1 MRREKRTA
9 KLQAYVPP
17 SMRKQLELFAKE
29 RSNVIS
35 LSDYLFELVEEHIAV
50 RTVKQTLGRRVGNQ

>member
-1 MRREKRTA
+1 M
-9 KLQAYVPP
+9 QAYVPP

-50 RTVKQTLGRRVGNQ
+50 KTVKQTLGRRVGNQ

>member
-17 SMRKQLELFAKE
+17 SMRKQLELFAQE
-29 RSNVIS
+29 RSNVVS

-50 RTVKQTLGRRVGNQ
+50 KTVKQTLGRRVGNQ